1 MCLLY
6 SYQTVCQK
14 SAVSCTLTRQ
24 VVQALRRISCTRVV
38 QAVRRISLHTGCPS
52 SEAYVLQVLD
62 WLSKQWDV
70 SLVQLLEEHFWRKK
84 KKTRERKRGKKST
97 FQVAKD
103 HLQLVNFLAPIRSI
117 SREECVYV
125 SRRRVSLSHTT
136 VLKLLI
142 ELSYH
147 PSSSSFVMWVE
158 HLCEEINQTEIG
170 RSCLKNTWP
179 ATPVL
184 FLLFIL
190 ELPFLTR
197 AFPKFSMPHI
207 SLKWL
212 TAFIQSCSRLER
224 NFLSSGIKLC
234 VCVCVCVW
242 MRARLYVAV
251 AEEK

>member
-1 MCLLY
+1 MSLVQLPDGLSKKCGLLY
-6 SYQTVCQK
+6 TYQTGCP
-14 SAVSCTLTRQ
+14 SFAAYLLYTC
-24 VVQALRRISCTRVV
+24 
-38 QAVRRISLHTGCPS
+38 CPS
-52 SEAYVLQVLD
+52 SEAYLFAHG
-62 WLSKQWDV
+62 LSKQWGV
-70 SLVQLLEEHFWRKK
+70 CLTGARLVVEAVGRISCTITWRTFLKKK